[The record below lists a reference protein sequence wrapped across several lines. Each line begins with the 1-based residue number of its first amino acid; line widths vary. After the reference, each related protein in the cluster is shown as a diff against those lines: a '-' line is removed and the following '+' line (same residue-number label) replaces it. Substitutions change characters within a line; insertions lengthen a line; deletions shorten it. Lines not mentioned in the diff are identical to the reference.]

1 MAEMGTTPTMEPT
14 MTAPQDTA
22 TAANTQNADE
32 MAPTAPETVPA
43 AMETQPTTP
52 EVPADEGQA
61 TEERPS
67 LNLNLNVPADNE
79 LAFWK
84 TRGSL
89 NPNEDVVY
97 YWTGHIF
104 LSQDADPNAA
114 PVSDFPG
121 PIMQFEGFNI
131 ARFEKVP
138 GGIRMVSR
146 EMSLYKDMTGRIL
159 NCLE

>member
-1 MAEMGTTPTMEPT
+1 MQTLNNQLITVLTIFALVMTACGTEESTDDGNTGTVLIDPMAEMGTTPTMEPT

-84 TRGSL
+84 TGVPSI
-89 NPNEDVVY
+89 P
-97 YWTGHIF
+97 TKM
-104 LSQDADPNAA
+104 LS
-114 PVSDFPG
+114 
-121 PIMQFEGFNI
+121 I
-131 ARFEKVP
+131 
-138 GGIRMVSR
+138 
-146 EMSLYKDMTGRIL
+146 TGRATFFFRKMPIQTQL
-159 NCLE
+159 Q